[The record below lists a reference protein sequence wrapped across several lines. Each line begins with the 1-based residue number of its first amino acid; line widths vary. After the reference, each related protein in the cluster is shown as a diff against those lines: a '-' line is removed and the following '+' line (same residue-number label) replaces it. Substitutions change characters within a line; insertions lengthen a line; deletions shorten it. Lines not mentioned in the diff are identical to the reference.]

1 VTPADAAAAQGPL
14 HTTAT
19 FLSQRLQAIFPP
31 AKFQHELLPAPLT
44 PAMLGK
50 LASHRA
56 PFIGLCWLNIEAKP
70 SSRQLH
76 ADITWG
82 LYLLTRNPKHRAR
95 LLGDSLAPG
104 LAQMVHAAVIGLHG
118 WTVGG
123 DRHSGAGTLEL
134 RQGESTGGL
143 EWQDA
148 DAACAALTLRTEAL
162 FTAEEPDA
170 LLRIASTWT
179 FDGPTEAAAETWE
192 RPE

>member
-1 VTPADAAAAQGPL
+1 MTPAAPEASLGPL
-14 HTTAT
+14 HTTAS
-19 FLSQRLQAIFPP
+19 FLAARLAAIFPP
-31 AKFQHELLPAPLT
+31 AKFLHELLPAPLT

-56 PFIGLCWLNIEAKP
+56 PFIGLCWLGLEAKP

-76 ADITWG
+76 ADINWG

-104 LAQMVHAAVIGLHG
+104 LAQMVHAAIIGLHG

-123 DRHSGAGTLEL
+123 DRHSGAGTLEV

-148 DAACAALTLRTEAL
+148 DAACAALTLRTSAL

-170 LLRIASTWT
+170 LLRLANAWT
-179 FDGPTEAAAETWE
+179 IDGPTDAAAETWE
-192 RPE
+192 RPA

>member
-1 VTPADAAAAQGPL
+1 VTPADAAAGQGPL
-14 HTTAT
+14 HTTAG
-19 FLSQRLQAIFPP
+19 FLTARLAAIFPP

-56 PFIGLCWLNIEAKP
+56 PFVGLSWLGVEAKP
-70 SSRQLH
+70 SSRQLR

-104 LAQMVHAAVIGLHG
+104 LAQMVHAAIIGLHG

-123 DRHSGAGTLEL
+123 ERHSGAGTLEV

-162 FTAEEPDA
+162 FTADA
-170 LLRIASTWT
+170 QDDLQRIAAAWT
-179 FDGPTEAAAETWE
+179 FDGPTDAAALTWE
-192 RPE
+192 RPQ